1 MSLSELALILV
12 VAMLIFGPGMLP
24 DVMGKLGQ
32 GVKQFKEGQREFEE
46 ATRAAMRG
54 DADERRDRGSERGA
68 PRSSDDAKS

>member
-1 MSLSELALILV
+1 VSLSELALILV

-54 DADERRDRGSERGA
+54 DADDRRERGA
-68 PRSSDDAKS
+68 PRSSDDAKT